1 MIRLL
6 VNLLEFVLNA
16 FYRKRL
22 YARFYVLE
30 TVARVPYFS
39 FLSVLH
45 LYESLGWWRKS
56 DWLKVHFA
64 EYWNELYHLLI
75 AESLGGNKYWI
86 DRFVAG
92 SGVIIYYWILVF
104 IYVVSPSSAYYFT
117 QLVEEHV
124 YHTYDTF
131 LKEHEAEL
139 KTQPAP
145 QVAINYY
152 RDGDLYMFDEFQTS
166 HQISERRPK
175 IDNLY
180 DVYVAI
186 RDDEGEHIKT
196 MLACQQPDAQLTFKS
211 PHSPEAKP
219 LPEKMINAINETA
232 ESIIED
238 TNADEVLMS

>member
-6 VNLLEFVLNA
+6 VNFLEFVLNA

-64 EYWNELYHLLI
+64 ESWNELHHLLI

-117 QLVEEHV
+117 QLVEEHA

-166 HQISERRPK
+166 YQISERRPK
-175 IDNLY
+175 IENLY